1 LIITEYNHVS
11 GSVSQF
17 INSNCFLTTRLLKE
31 TKYESETNTTPNQ
44 FELHRTPLYTDRTYT
59 QVIDR
64 ASRRFQLCATL
75 ESRLIETSGFS
86 FQDFEMG
93 TAGGIAIGGANMWA
107 LLLDKDPGDRAA
119 ATDLASDV
127 VDRKHKKAAV
137 AVAVKVE
144 VPPPAGKIA
153 KPAKRGNN
161 GKKMENGTARNSKQA
176 PARKVKKT
184 NGDAGH
190 NRQAD
195 GEELTDKWI
204 RRYLSQ
210 EGTSKGEEETMF
222 TVVAAGGGGRR
233 RTVAPRT
240 RKAAVTGGATVTG
253 ANMWA
258 LLGDQDP
265 GHSATTMVD
274 AVKEAPQADN
284 MDGSILV
291 GLDGGVNP
299 MKRGK
304 KTKTTKKKAEM
315 PAAPMT
321 EFRQGCDRRQ
331 PRPEGGL
338 VCILGEH
345 RDSALGLL
353 TRELQYL
360 NMSVVMTLGGSLFIE
375 LHLFPWKY
383 NCT

>member
-1 LIITEYNHVS
+1 MFLNRIAYDPFRS
-11 GSVSQF
+11 CQF
-17 INSNCFLTTRLLKE
+17 INSNCFLTTPLLKE

-127 VDRKHKKAAV
+127 VDRKRKKAAV

-144 VPPPAGKIA
+144 AAPPAGKIA
-153 KPAKRGNN
+153 KPAKRCNN
-161 GKKMENGTARNSKQA
+161 GKKMEKGAARSSKRA
-176 PARKVKKT
+176 SASKVKKT

-190 NRQAD
+190 SKQAD
-195 GEELTDKWI
+195 GEELTDMCI

-222 TVVAAGGGGRR
+222 IVVAAGGGGRR
-233 RTVAPRT
+233 TVAPRT
-240 RKAAVTGGATVTG
+240 RKPDVARGATVTG
-253 ANMWA
+253 ANMWD
-258 LLGDQDP
+258 LLGDEDP
-265 GHSATTMVD
+265 GHSATTLVD
-274 AVKEAPQADN
+274 DRRHEKATTVAEVEEAPQADN
-284 MDGSILV
+284 MDGPILAERV
-291 GLDGGVNP
+291 DPRGGANP
-299 MKRGK
+299 VKHGK
-304 KTKTTKKKAEM
+304 KIKTTKKTGET
-315 PAAPMT
+315 PAAPTT
-321 EFRQGCDRRQ
+321 ELKEEMAGK
-331 PRPEGGL
+331 
-338 VCILGEH
+338 V
-345 RDSALGLL
+345 A
-353 TRELQYL
+353 T
-360 NMSVVMTLGGSLFIE
+360 GGSRGRKVAWCICWVNIAIALLAF
-375 LHLFPWKY
+375 
-383 NCT
+383 